1 MALEDTL
8 FTILFWSGPIGL
20 GVFFLGLGYLIKC
33 VANATRKGNKSKEPR
48 G

>member
-1 MALEDTL
+1 MAVEDIL
-8 FTILFWSGPIGL
+8 FTVLFWSGPIGL

-33 VANATRKGNKSKEPR
+33 VANATRKGDKSMEPR